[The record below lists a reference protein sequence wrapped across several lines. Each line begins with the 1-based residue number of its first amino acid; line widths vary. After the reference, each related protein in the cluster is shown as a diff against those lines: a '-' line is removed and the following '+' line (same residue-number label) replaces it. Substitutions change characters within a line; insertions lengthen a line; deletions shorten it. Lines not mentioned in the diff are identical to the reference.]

1 MGHQGIPMSNP
12 GCTGSAG
19 TSARNPGEAA
29 ITTEPEAC
37 ASRNPTPPVTKISL
51 GSPSIT
57 KPYAGNVRRYNR
69 ADLGYR
75 KTFLKTLYARVRL
88 PFKLLYCR
96 IFKLSRPLIVVLTT
110 NMNCNWKCVYC
121 YGDYPSYG
129 TEKNLSTEEMLRMV
143 DDLVRM
149 GCVYAI
155 VHGGESLLRKDIGY
169 LIDYMKLTGLYVGF
183 ITNGQLFPRRIEELR
198 NVDSLTISLDGR
210 RENNDKN
217 RGPGTYDMAMTAIK
231 LALKEGFKLRV
242 SATLTRHTMGDVEYL
257 AALGK
262 EMKFPVFFSLLYR
275 TDLSAKDD
283 PVSLSAEEIRKTLTT
298 IMQLKRRGYPIF
310 TSYQNLEY
318 ALRWPY
324 ERFNKLYLFEDQ
336 VPKDFKKLTC
346 HYSKL
351 KFHIEGDG
359 TVTPCTIMSSNNF
372 SGKNVR
378 DVGVREAVGHVRDT
392 NTCVACPH
400 LSQNDWNLLMD
411 LQPRHVA
418 FLIKEQIKELTRW
431 F

>member
-1 MGHQGIPMSNP
+1 MSNSE
-12 GCTGSAG
+12 GIGTTAASTGRPAEV
-19 TSARNPGEAA
+19 TIAA
-29 ITTEPEAC
+29 EPEPRVPGNQAVSLVTNLL
-37 ASRNPTPPVTKISL
+37 APP
-51 GSPSIT
+51 GGA
-57 KPYAGNVRRYNR
+57 KPNGGQRRRYDR
-69 ADLGYR
+69 ASLGYR

-88 PFKLLYCR
+88 PLKLLYCR

-143 DDLVRM
+143 DDLVTM

-169 LIDYMKLTGLYVGF
+169 LIDYMKLKGLYVGF

-283 PVSLSAEEIRKTLTT
+283 PVSLSAEEIRSTLTT

-372 SGKNVR
+372 AGKNVR